1 MVILNRP
8 EQMKTLANVR
18 KCIKAFK
25 LLYNVEPEVKAKGH
39 FKKIED
45 DSEIILSVFSKVE
58 KLGNKFLEFRGFD
71 FLVKPGVGEVEYLL
85 INPTELN
92 T

>member
-8 EQMKTLANVR
+8 EQMKTLADVR

-39 FKKIED
+39 FKVI
-45 DSEIILSVFSKVE
+45 DSNTEIILRVFSKVDR
-58 KLGNKFLEFRGFD
+58 LGNKFIEFRGFD

-85 INPTELN
+85 SNPNDPTN
-92 T
+92 